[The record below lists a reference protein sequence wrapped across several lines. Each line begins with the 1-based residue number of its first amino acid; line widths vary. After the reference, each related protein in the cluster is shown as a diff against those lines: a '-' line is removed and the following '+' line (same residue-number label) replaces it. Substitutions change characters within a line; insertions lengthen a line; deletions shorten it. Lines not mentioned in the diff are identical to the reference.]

1 MMKHTLKTLTM
12 LTLLVGLALAA
23 TVASAQG
30 PSTSRR
36 VIAEIPFDFIVG
48 DKTLPAGNYTV
59 GAATTNGE
67 GVRITSRNGK
77 SSAIRLTYS
86 ASDKSQKKNARMV
99 FHRYGQRYFL
109 AEVWS
114 GDNFGHKLMP
124 SKNERN
130 LQRELVANPSK
141 SDLAK
146 ATYETVEVVALLQ

>member
-1 MMKHTLKTLTM
+1 M
-12 LTLLVGLALAA
+12 
-23 TVASAQG
+23 ASAQG

-36 VIAEIPFDFIVG
+36 LVAEIPFDFIVG
-48 DKTLPAGNYTV
+48 DKVLPAGKYNV
-59 GAATTNGE
+59 GAATSNGG
-67 GVRITSRNGK
+67 GVRITNRNGK